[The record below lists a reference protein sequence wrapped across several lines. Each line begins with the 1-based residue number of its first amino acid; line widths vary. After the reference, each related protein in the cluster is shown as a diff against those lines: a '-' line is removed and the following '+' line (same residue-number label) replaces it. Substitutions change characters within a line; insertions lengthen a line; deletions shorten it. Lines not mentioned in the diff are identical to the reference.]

1 MTNGAPSLLVMA
13 ASLTQLFGARHARG
27 AIATDS

>member
-13 ASLTQLFGARHARG
+13 LSLTQLLGACHAPG